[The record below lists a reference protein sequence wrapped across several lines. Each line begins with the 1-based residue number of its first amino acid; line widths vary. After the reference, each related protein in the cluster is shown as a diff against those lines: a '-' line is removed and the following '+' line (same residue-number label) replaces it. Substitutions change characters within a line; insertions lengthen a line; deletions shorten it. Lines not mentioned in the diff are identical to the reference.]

1 MTHPQKLALRVVT
14 RRKALGVCSALSVAG
29 LASSGGFGRI
39 LGPTCE
45 PELDSSGADRRT
57 DIHLYAFR
65 APGTQ
70 RVVVAVTA
78 ALGLPGRFSARPP
91 VETRFHI
98 GEQMLTVPTAREMT
112 SDGPRSH
119 GGSRT
124 FNGPV
129 VMRIGAEP
137 LVLHAALLELP
148 LDTLKLNNIWA
159 EQVTSGD
166 RRYRVASPFLATLIA
181 ESASLARAYNAGSPQ
196 TDSIA
201 LREPVASTIARMA
214 ERWNYPGDASAYG
227 QRLART
233 ILPDV
238 LSYDPQLPQGFT
250 FAARNGRHPDDADF
264 AVAHS
269 MLTGTPASGN
279 MIRRTA
285 NLQPSF
291 PYFQPAST

>member
-1 MTHPQKLALRVVT
+1 
-14 RRKALGVCSALSVAG
+14 
-29 LASSGGFGRI
+29 
-39 LGPTCE
+39 
-45 PELDSSGADRRT
+45 
-57 DIHLYAFR
+57 
-65 APGTQ
+65 
-70 RVVVAVTA
+70 
-78 ALGLPGRFSARPP
+78 
-91 VETRFHI
+91 
-98 GEQMLTVPTAREMT
+98 
-112 SDGPRSH
+112 
-119 GGSRT
+119 
-124 FNGPV
+124 
-129 VMRIGAEP
+129 MRIGAAP

-148 LDTLKLNNIWA
+148 VDTLKLNNIWA
-159 EQVTSGD
+159 EQVTSGSH
-166 RRYRVASPFLATLIA
+166 RHRVASPFLAALIA
-181 ESASLARAYNAGSPQ
+181 ESAPLARAYDAGSPE

-214 ERWNYPGDASAYG
+214 EQGHYSGDASAYG
-227 QRLART
+227 QRLALT

-269 MLTGTPASGN
+269 MLTGTPVSGN